1 MSHTARTSVPATV
14 ATALAALGAAVVLS
28 PHAAATPPNRVSYPV
43 DVSYPLN
50 DLTEI
55 CGFEVWAHLEGTFK
69 GVFRTTR
76 SGVASEFDSQPS
88 TRYTTYSPTTGKSF
102 SVMFSTVFH
111 VTYPDG
117 IVEGGR
123 VVADI
128 TGFNDKVPGIH
139 ASAGRAHFE
148 DGVILVV
155 QDGVPL
161 VDYGEPSQ
169 VRGRPYGE
177 ADYEQLDALSCARLA
192 P

>member
-1 MSHTARTSVPATV
+1 MSHFVRTCLLPPV
-14 ATALAALGAAVVLS
+14 ATALAVLTATVVVS
-28 PHAAATPPNRVSYPV
+28 PHATAAPPNRVSYPV

-50 DLTEI
+50 DLTNV
-55 CGFEVWAHLEGTFK
+55 CGFDVWAHLEGTFK
-69 GVFRTTR
+69 GVFRSTR
-76 SGVASEFDSQPS
+76 SGVASEFDSQPA

-139 ASAGRAHFE
+139 AAAGRAHFE

-161 VDYGEPSQ
+161 VDYGEPS
-169 VRGRPYGE
+169 VVHGRPYGE
-177 ADYEQLDALSCARLA
+177 SDYDQLDALTCAQLA
-192 P
+192 S

>member
-1 MSHTARTSVPATV
+1 MPHPVRTSLLPTVASTLALLAAAVAVSPPAT
-14 ATALAALGAAVVLS
+14 AA
-28 PHAAATPPNRVSYPV
+28 PPRRVSYPV
-43 DVSYPLN
+43 DVSYPLD

-88 TRYTTYSPTTGKSF
+88 TTYTTYSPTTGKSF
-102 SVMFSTVFH
+102 SVMYSTTFH

-139 ASAGRAHFE
+139 AAAGRAHFE

-161 VDYGEPSQ
+161 VDYGEPSV

-177 ADYEQLDALSCARLA
+177 SDYAQLDALTCAKLA

>member
-1 MSHTARTSVPATV
+1 MLHTARRSLLLPVTI
-14 ATALAALGAAVVLS
+14 ALAALAGSVVVS
-28 PHAAATPPNRVSYPV
+28 PDAAAAPPTRVAYPV

-69 GVFRTTR
+69 GMFRTTG

-88 TRYTTYSPTTGKSF
+88 TTYTTYSPATGKSF
-102 SVMFSTVFH
+102 SVPFSTVFH

-128 TGFNDKVPGIH
+128 TGFSDKVPGTH
-139 ASAGRAHFE
+139 AAAGRAHFP

-155 QDGVPL
+155 HDGVPL
-161 VDYGEPSQ
+161 VDYGEPSV

-177 ADYEQLDALSCARLA
+177 SDFEHLDELTCAHLA